1 MADRARLPELSEQE
15 AGVEVKAIYEEIKAC
30 CRVPMVALIYR
41 HLATHDGL
49 LEWSWR
55 VLAPAMRSGALSR
68 AAREAAAAP
77 LSAQLPP
84 LTPDAA
90 QALGLTEMDLAAIAY
105 IATAYNTANP
115 HNIIA
120 VRVLMTLL
128 ATDEAGG
135 SDASADGPPVA
146 TATFPALPPVVQ
158 LEDMPPALAERVRRL
173 RVSGD
178 DGSRGIV
185 PTLYRHLAHWPDYLM
200 VSAQA
205 LEPLFLNGDI
215 EADASRIATGADTA
229 AARLA
234 VELAAHDSPEGRHTG
249 AAREALLATLGA
261 FTATIPEMITV
272 GRLLAAAL
280 PPVRCKCPSGKKL
293 IRWNRL

>member
-1 MADRARLPELSEQE
+1 
-15 AGVEVKAIYEEIKAC
+15 
-30 CRVPMVALIYR
+30 MVALIYR

-55 VLAPAMRSGALSR
+55 VLAPAMRSGALSA
-68 AAREAAAAP
+68 AARDAAALP
-77 LSAQLPP
+77 LSAELPP
-84 LTPDAA
+84 LNPDAA
-90 QALGLTEMDLAAIAY
+90 AALGLTPMDLSAIGY

-128 ATDEAGG
+128 ATDEAQGFAAA
-135 SDASADGPPVA
+135 SDSSPRVA

-158 LEDMPPALAERVRRL
+158 LEDMPPALAERIARL
-173 RVSGD
+173 RVGGD

-200 VSAQA
+200 ASAEA
-205 LEPLFLNGDI
+205 LEPLFQSGDI
-215 EADASRIATGADTA
+215 EADASRIATGASAA

-234 VELAAHDSPEGRHTG
+234 AELAAHDSAPGRPSG
-249 AAREALLATLGA
+249 AAREALLTTLGA
-261 FTATIPEMITV
+261 FASTIPEMITV
-272 GRLLAAAL
+272 GRLMMAAL
-280 PPVRCKCPSGKKL
+280 PSG
-293 IRWNRL
+293 RA

>member
-1 MADRARLPELSEQE
+1 MADRARLPELSEQD
-15 AGVEVKAIYEEIKAC
+15 AGDEVKAIYDEIKAC

-68 AAREAAAAP
+68 AARQAADAP
-77 LSAQLPP
+77 LGAALPP

-90 QALGLTEMDLAAIAY
+90 EALGLAEIDIAAIAY

-120 VRVLMTLL
+120 VRVLMGLL
-128 ATDEAGG
+128 ANDQAEGRANA
-135 SDASADGPPVA
+135 DAQANPPAA
-146 TATFPALPPVVQ
+146 TAALLGLPGVVQ
-158 LEDMPPALAERVRRL
+158 LEDMAPALAERVGRL
-173 RVSGD
+173 RVAGD

-200 VSAQA
+200 ASAAA
-205 LEPLFLNGDI
+205 LEPLFRSGEI
-215 EADASRIATGADTA
+215 EAEAARVASAADTA
-229 AARLA
+229 AAQLGT
-234 VELAAHDSPEGRHTG
+234 ELAAHDSALGRPTG
-249 AAREALLATLGA
+249 AARQALLATLGDFA
-261 FTATIPEMITV
+261 DTIPEMITV
-272 GRLLAAAL
+272 GRLLVAAL
-280 PPVRCKCPSGKKL
+280 PR
-293 IRWNRL
+293 R